1 MAQKED
7 DSSASTRT
15 MRTMSKEGIPPQE
28 FPTQYVRGLPFFLSS
43 RFSKENIEAAIDYQP
58 QDGDIITAS
67 YPKTGTTWL
76 QYIVLQILSKGSSF
90 PSFNDVLFKEA
101 PYLEMSGTAPIEA
114 LKKPRVYK
122 HHLPY
127 NMVKK
132 NEKAKLLYI
141 HRNPEDTLV
150 SFYHFMQ
157 NLNFNFDTNFNQYV
171 EDFMSANVPYGS
183 YFEHV
188 KSYLS
193 HKDDSNLLILT
204 YEGLHKNMKERILK
218 IAKFLGED
226 YFNRISND
234 DLLLN
239 KIMKQTCFE
248 NMKNNLSYVIRD
260 TFTKDSLKNEPR
272 KVEFFRKGTTGDGK
286 KYLSPDQQNRL
297 REIAEKILEG
307 TDVVA
312 KWYSK

>member
-1 MAQKED
+1 
-7 DSSASTRT
+7 
-15 MRTMSKEGIPPQE
+15 MSKEGIPPRE
-28 FPTQYVRGLPFFLSS
+28 FIMQHIRGLPFFLSP

-58 QDGDIITAS
+58 QDGDVIIAS

-90 PSFNDVLFKEA
+90 PSFNDVMFKEA
-101 PYLEMSGTAPIEA
+101 PFLEMSGTAPIEA

-132 NEKAKLLYI
+132 NEKAKCVYI
-141 HRNPEDTLV
+141 YRNPEDTLV
-150 SFYHFMQ
+150 SFYHHTR
-157 NLNFNFDTNFNQYV
+157 NVTFNSDMDFNQYV

-188 KSYLS
+188 KSYLA
-193 HKDDSNLLILT
+193 HKDDNNLLILT
-204 YEGLHKNMKERILK
+204 YEGLHRNMKEEILR

-226 YFNRISND
+226 YFKAISND
-234 DLLLN
+234 DSLLT
-239 KIMKQTCFE
+239 KIMKKTSFE
-248 NMKNNLSYVIRD
+248 NMKNNLFYVLPD
-260 TFTKDSLKNEPR
+260 TLPKDSWKYGPQ
-272 KVEFFRKGTTGDGK
+272 KVEFFRKGTTGEGK
-286 KYLSPDQQNRL
+286 QYLSPDQQNQL

-307 TDVVA
+307 TDAVA
-312 KWYSK
+312 EWYSK